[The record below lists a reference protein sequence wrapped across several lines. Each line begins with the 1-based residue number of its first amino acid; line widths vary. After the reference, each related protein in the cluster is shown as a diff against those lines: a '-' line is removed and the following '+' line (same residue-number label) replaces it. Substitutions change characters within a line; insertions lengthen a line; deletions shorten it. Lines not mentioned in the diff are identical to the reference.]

1 MRNTLV
7 VAWREF
13 SQRVRSRGFILGSLA
28 MPVIFMIIWG
38 FTVLGD
44 GFGEGDTTGGLEEAN
59 MPDQAIGYVDQSG
72 LIRSLPDAIPAHLF
86 RPYPDVQSA
95 DRALEN
101 GEIGAYY
108 LVPEDYRE
116 SGDVRR
122 ISRELPTAPS
132 DTQLFDRILIS
143 NLTAGLPPQVSVRLK
158 APIPGDSPLFVSL
171 ADEEQGSGGFNMA
184 PFLVVIVVM
193 IPLFTSGGYLLQSL
207 TEEKSNRI
215 MEILLVSLK
224 PRQLLAGKL
233 IGLGAL
239 TLVQYTAWITLAA
252 VVVLVSGV
260 DLNQGLAGI
269 NLSTAEIA
277 LMFPFAIGGF
287 ALYASISAGI
297 GALATDIESSRTWV
311 FVISLPMLLPMYFGA
326 AIASAPDSILA
337 VALSLIPFSA
347 PITMLMRIVS
357 AAVPAWQI
365 ALSLGLLFLTSGLV
379 IWLMARLFRVQTLLS
394 GESISLQRMW
404 AAFTG

>member
-38 FTVLGD
+38 FTVFGD
-44 GFGEGDTTGGLEEAN
+44 GLGEGDTTGLEEAN

-95 DRALEN
+95 ERALEN

-122 ISRELPTAPS
+122 ISPELPTAPS

-143 NLTAGLPPQVSVRLK
+143 NLTADLPKVGARLQ
-158 APIPGDSPLFVSL
+158 APIPGDAPQFVSL

-239 TLVQYTAWITLAA
+239 TLVQYTAWIALAA
-252 VVVLVSGV
+252 VVVLVSGA

-365 ALSLGLLFLTSGLV
+365 ALSLGLLFLTSLLV